1 MCEPQRIEFEE
12 DLNETIIVLG
22 FIRTKRLHLVSC
34 KLKIL
39 LQEMV
44 IQNIVLNAI
53 RMDAGSVRM
62 R

>member
-22 FIRTKRLHLVSC
+22 FIRTKRSHLVSC

-53 RMDAGSVRM
+53 RMDADSVGM

>member
-12 DLNETIIVLG
+12 DLNETRIMLG
-22 FIRTKRLHLVSC
+22 FIRSKRLHLVSC

-53 RMDAGSVRM
+53 RMDADSVGM

>member
-12 DLNETIIVLG
+12 DLNKTRIVLG
-22 FIRTKRLHLVSC
+22 FIRSKRLHLVSC

-53 RMDAGSVRM
+53 RRDADSVGM